1 MDESNC
7 FNYFLYLKTLKTDLE
22 GQARTQLPVGHE
34 GPGPTSPWHVTP
46 TPPQCQVCGCAQGGW
61 SDEILNLR

>member
-7 FNYFLYLKTLKTDLE
+7 FNYFLYLKTLKMDLE
-22 GQARTQLPVGHE
+22 GQARTQL
-34 GPGPTSPWHVTP
+34 PWHVTP